1 MRTLV
6 TGGAGYVGSH
16 MVKTLV
22 DLGHQVVV
30 LDDMSAGHR
39 DAVPP
44 GVPFVLADVGSSKD
58 MLAVLRDRRIEAVF
72 HFAAKIRV
80 EQSVSDPRLYW
91 NGNVVATLALLDA
104 VLEAG
109 TVKAFVQSST
119 AAVYG
124 TPDEVPI
131 DEEHPKRP
139 DSPYGETKLAV
150 ERALASFGRAYGLP
164 WAALRYFNAAG
175 AEHEAG
181 LGERHDPETHLIPIV
196 LDAAVGKR
204 ESISINGTSWPTPDG
219 TCVRDY
225 VHVSDLCEAHLA
237 AVEHLMRGGE
247 SAAFNL
253 GTGEGHS
260 VREIVDVARSVT
272 GRAITTVDAPPRA
285 GDPAVLVA
293 KVERAARVLGW
304 RAKRTELTRIIGDA
318 WAWKLR
324 AEQG

>member
-1 MRTLV
+1 
-6 TGGAGYVGSH
+6 
-16 MVKTLV
+16 MVKMLV

-30 LDDMSAGHR
+30 VDDMSAGHR

-58 MLAVLRDRRIEAVF
+58 MVAVLRDHRIEAVF

-80 EQSVSDPRLYW
+80 EQSVADPRLYW
-91 NGNVVATLALLDA
+91 HGNTVATLALLDA

-109 TVKAFVQSST
+109 TVKGFVQSST

-131 DEEHPKRP
+131 DEDHPKRP

-175 AEHEAG
+175 ADHEAG
-181 LGERHDPETHLIPIV
+181 LGERHDPETHLVPIV
-196 LDAAVGKR
+196 LDAAAGKR
-204 ESISINGTSWPTPDG
+204 ESISIYGTSWPTPDG

-225 VHVSDLCEAHLA
+225 VHVGDLCEAHLA

-247 SAAFNL
+247 SGAFNL